1 MQKFRKKWE
10 SDVKEY
16 PINNDPTTTEHWER
30 DPMNNTAP
38 ATELELDIANVDID
52 SIPEEQREQIAATSK
67 LQKLVFQFIDHET
80 GKRSQPFI
88 GNYNVLKEIVQE
100 AYDNEE
106 KPEPQDYILLVAVIG
121 DDPEDTLI
129 PGTPLISV
137 GTFLDIN
144 TDKET

>member
-1 MQKFRKKWE
+1 MKPKTQA
-10 SDVKEY
+10 
-16 PINNDPTTTEHWER
+16 EHWETQI
-30 DPMNNTAP
+30 NNV
-38 ATELELDIANVDID
+38 EDISD
-52 SIPEEQREQIAATSK
+52 EQREKIGEKTK

-80 GKRSQPFI
+80 GKRSKPFI
-88 GNYNVLKEIVQE
+88 GNYNLLKEIVQE

-121 DDPEDTLI
+121 DEPEDTLI

-144 TDKET
+144 TDKENV